1 MTPVE
6 NVVVHNASTG
16 VDSLAS
22 IVIIIVV
29 AISLLVLLG
38 MGAMMAIGAVFSNR
52 PLVTSWP
59 TEQEHAFAVF
69 ERRGSASNSQAWVF
83 SIIGAAIVT
92 FVATG
97 IYFAIPPERKD
108 MTKGMNMSNLT
119 KKKDVAAPAP
129 AVKPAA
135 PAEAPAADPAKAPE
149 APKP

>member
-1 MTPVE
+1 MNPAETAA
-6 NVVVHNASTG
+6 HHASTG

-22 IVIIIVV
+22 IVIILVV
-29 AISLLVLLG
+29 AVSLLVLLG

-59 TEQEHAFAVF
+59 SEQEHAFAVF
-69 ERRGSASNSQAWVF
+69 ERRGSSSSSQAWVF

-108 MTKGMNMSNLT
+108 MTKGMNMSNISKRT
-119 KKKDVAAPAP
+119 KTIAPAATPTEAAPKAD
-129 AVKPAA
+129 V
-135 PAEAPAADPAKAPE
+135 PAEAAPKAPDG
-149 APKP
+149 K

>member
-1 MTPVE
+1 MNPAETAA
-6 NVVVHNASTG
+6 HHASTG

-22 IVIIIVV
+22 IVIILVV
-29 AISLLVLLG
+29 AVSLLVLLG

-59 TEQEHAFAVF
+59 AEQEHAFAVF

-92 FVATG
+92 FAAAG

-108 MTKGMNMSNLT
+108 LTKGMNMSNIS
-119 KKKDVAAPAP
+119 KKKPKAESAAPAATP
-129 AVKPAA
+129 AEAPKPDPAA
-135 PAEAPAADPAKAPE
+135 PAEAP
-149 APKP
+149 KP

>member
-1 MTPVE
+1 MNPVD

-38 MGAMMAIGAVFSNR
+38 MGAMMAIGAMFSNR

-69 ERRGSASNSQAWVF
+69 ERRGSASSSQAWVF

-108 MTKGMNMSNLT
+108 MTKGMNMSNISKRAKPT
-119 KKKDVAAPAP
+119 APAAIP
-129 AVKPAA
+129 AEPAPKADA
-135 PAEAPAADPAKAPE
+135 PAEAAPKAPDG
-149 APKP
+149 K

>member
-1 MTPVE
+1 MNPAET
-6 NVVVHNASTG
+6 VVVHHASTG

-22 IVIIIVV
+22 IVIILVV
-29 AISLLVLLG
+29 AVSLLVLLG

-59 TEQEHAFAVF
+59 AEQEHTFAVY

-97 IYFAIPPERKD
+97 IYFAIPPEKKD
-108 MTKGMNMSNLT
+108 LTKGMNMSNIS
-119 KKKDVAAPAP
+119 KKKPKAVAPAEAP
-129 AVKPAA
+129 NPDPAA
-135 PAEAPAADPAKAPE
+135 PAEAP
-149 APKP
+149 KP

>member
-1 MTPVE
+1 M
-6 NVVVHNASTG
+6 
-16 VDSLAS
+16 DSLAS

-38 MGAMMAIGAVFSNR
+38 MGAMMAIGAMFSNR

-69 ERRGSASNSQAWVF
+69 ERRGSASSSQAWVF

-108 MTKGMNMSNLT
+108 MTKGMNMSNISKRAKT
-119 KKKDVAAPAP
+119 TAPAATP
-129 AVKPAA
+129 AEPAPKADA
-135 PAEAPAADPAKAPE
+135 PAEAAPKAPDG
-149 APKP
+149 K